1 MGTTKT
7 TKGKSTSAKPT
18 KKAAKAKAA
27 SAASTSGDTLLVGV
41 RGEREQLATIRQK
54 LPALTERES
63 SAFLSMHSPETC
75 RQRASSTKARD
86 VFRIAMSW
94 ARTIGANPTDKSV
107 HPKRARWFLDCATA
121 LGELLA
127 GTGGIRNPS
136 VTSALADAQSRVG
149 ALTIQVRAAVIRALG
164 DDSARVAEVRKAFA
178 PPAHDARAQALRNA
192 KLLIGDWLKDETL
205 EARLALHDVTSE
217 TLGELESAAA
227 ELEAATATRGAASQA
242 DRDTPAENEAEGRLL
257 VAMKWVWLD
266 FKEARKKGLSS
277 LTLQVSPAILRG
289 LAIGKS
295 GEDREDSEEGDTDG
309 T

>member
-7 TKGKSTSAKPT
+7 NKGKSKSAQPT
-18 KKAAKAKAA
+18 KKAAKVKTA
-27 SAASTSGDTLLVGV
+27 SSGPTTGDSLLVGV
-41 RGEREQLATIRQK
+41 RGEREQLAGIRQK

-63 SAFLSMHSPETC
+63 AAFLSIHSPETC
-75 RQRASSTKARD
+75 RQRASATKARD

-94 ARTIGANPTDKSV
+94 SRTIGANPTDKAV

-127 GTGGIRNPS
+127 GNGGIRNPS

-149 ALTIQVRAAVIRALG
+149 AVTVEVRASVIRALG
-164 DDSARVAEVRKAFA
+164 DDTSRVAEVRKAFT
-178 PPAHDARAQALRNA
+178 PPAHDARAQALRHA
-192 KLLIGDWLKDETL
+192 KLLIADWMKDETL
-205 EARLALHDVTSE
+205 EARLALHDVTAE
-217 TLGELESAAA
+217 TLVELESAAA
-227 ELEAATATRGAASQA
+227 ALEAATATRGAASQA

-266 FKEARKKGLSS
+266 FKAARKKGLSS

-289 LAIGKS
+289 LAIGR
-295 GEDREDSEEGDTDG
+295 GGEDSEDGDTGD